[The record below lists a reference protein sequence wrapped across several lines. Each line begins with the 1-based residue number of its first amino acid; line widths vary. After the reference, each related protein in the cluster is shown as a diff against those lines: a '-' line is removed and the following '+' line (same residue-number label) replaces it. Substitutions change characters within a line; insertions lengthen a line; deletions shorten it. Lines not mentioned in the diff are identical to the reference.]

1 MAKNEVAKVEEF
13 EVVAL
18 GADMA
23 EMVARSDMKE
33 MLAEEMAG
41 LGDISFDRVKFPASG
56 GITFEL
62 PGEDEEHPVPSSEI
76 VGIIVDHHPV
86 NAYWAEAY
94 GSGSASR
101 PDCASMDGTHGNSG
115 RLCAS
120 CPYNEF
126 GTADKG
132 QGKACRNMHRLYI
145 LQSGEAI
152 PIVLAIPPTGIK
164 ALRDYIGKR
173 LLLRGLQPHK
183 VVTRISLKKD
193 KSKDGSDISRPVFTC
208 LQALSPE
215 QIEKVAGARAL
226 CQKMRQQVDI
236 SSDDLAPAPGQGT
249 QQDAP
254 PSAPP
259 VDAEGFMDIPDALE
273 EELPFN

>member
-13 EVVAL
+13 EVVQL

-94 GSGSASR
+94 GSGSIGF
-101 PDCASMDGTHGNSG
+101 PECTSMDGSHGSSG
-115 RLCAS
+115 RACAT
-120 CPYNEF
+120 CPHNQF
-126 GTADKG
+126 GTAEKG

-145 LQSGEAI
+145 LQSGEVI
-152 PIVLAIPPTGIK
+152 PIVLAVPPTGIR
-164 ALRDYIGKR
+164 ALRDYIGKK

-183 VVTRISLKKD
+183 VVTKIALKKD
-193 KSKDGSDISRPVFTC
+193 KTKDGSDISKPVFTC
-208 LQALSPE
+208 LQILSPE
-215 QIEKVAGARAL
+215 QVEMAAGARAL

-236 SSDDLAPAPGQGT
+236 SSDDYVPSEGNGPAQAAPA
-249 QQDAP
+249 A
-254 PSAPP
+254 P
-259 VDAEGFMDIPDALE
+259 VDADGFMDIPDGIE
-273 EELPFN
+273 EDLPFN